1 MQVIQIRWQSDNVME
16 TGEVLDPKKHK
27 SKDPYVRYE
36 WVSLFNANSAI
47 IQVYHDE
54 NKLFFNEMVM
64 RCALY

>member
-1 MQVIQIRWQSDNVME
+1 ME

-47 IQVYHDE
+47 IQLYHDE